1 MKDKHPFIFR
11 ASGFIGL
18 FLFLSCAKPLQWVNT
33 QEPENRDDMVTV
45 LFSAAEGGLSK
56 VSGITDASERHIGR
70 WAVFAFDN
78 SSSWFRYA
86 TSDSGGDIP
95 MNLLAAHSYSCFA
108 IVNYS
113 TSGTGAFLP
122 ATVSTP
128 DDLSEKVAYL
138 GDNAVGNLLMYGS
151 ASFTPLT
158 GAQDCTIPVKRIV
171 SRINVAGIS
180 VDFSEK
186 PHLAAK
192 TFTLRHIYI
201 TNAYRTTKYG
211 SDYSWTEISDA
222 RAAWYNS
229 GGWHRGENGESGMDS
244 LLGQRNINAV
254 ITQANPYTVLQSFYA
269 FPNPLSREDDDQ
281 QLTVWSRRC
290 TRIILEATLGD
301 ETMYYQI
308 HVPSME
314 RNYVYTAADIVIRGR
329 GIHDPEIPDDSYSLD
344 VNISIQDGWDDP
356 AGGELNL

>member
-1 MKDKHPFIFR
+1 MIIP
-11 ASGFIGL
+11 L
-18 FLFLSCAKPLQWVNT
+18 FFSCAKPYQWVNP

-45 LFSAAEGGLSK
+45 LFSATEGGLSK
-56 VSGITDASERHIGR
+56 ISGITDASERHIGR

-151 ASFTPLT
+151 ASFIPMT
-158 GAQDCTIPVKRIV
+158 GVQDCTIPVKRIV

-201 TNAYRTTKYG
+201 TNAYRTTTYG
-211 SDYSWTEISDA
+211 YDYSWAELSDA
-222 RAAWYNS
+222 RAACNPLALIPAAGLMGFMTTYANRYALFHNFS
-229 GGWHRGENGESGMDS
+229 FDMSS
-244 LLGQRNINAV
+244 LIQAV
-254 ITQANPYTVLQSFYA
+254 ILFAIA
-269 FPNPLSREDDDQ
+269 FPRTFPMPRAI
-281 QLTVWSRRC
+281 TFSRR
-290 TRIILEATLGD
+290 RLA
-301 ETMYYQI
+301 
-308 HVPSME
+308 
-314 RNYVYTAADIVIRGR
+314 
-329 GIHDPEIPDDSYSLD
+329 
-344 VNISIQDGWDDP
+344 
-356 AGGELNL
+356 

>member
-1 MKDKHPFIFR
+1 MKKHNTFFSK
-11 ASGFIGL
+11 ALGFTIIL
-18 FLFLSCAKPLQWVNT
+18 VTLSCAKPLQWVNP

-128 DDLSEKVAYL
+128 SDLSEKVAYL

-151 ASFTPLT
+151 ASFIPMT
-158 GAQDCTIPVKRIV
+158 GAQDCTIPVRRIV
-171 SRINVAGIS
+171 SRINVPGVA

-186 PHLAAK
+186 PLLAAK

-201 TNAYRTTKYG
+201 TNAYRTTTYG
-211 SDYSWTEISDA
+211 SDYTLSELSDA

-229 GGWHRGENGESGMDS
+229 GGWHRGESGESGMDA

-254 ITQANPYTVLQSFYA
+254 ITAGSPYTVLQSFYA
-269 FPNPLSREDDDQ
+269 FPNPVSREDDDQ
-281 QLTVWSRRC
+281 QLTQWTRRC
-290 TRIILEATLGD
+290 TRIVLEATLGD
-301 ETMYYQI
+301 DTVYYQI
-308 HVPSME
+308 HVPEME
-314 RNYVYTAADIVIRGR
+314 RNYIYTADNIVIRGR
-329 GIHDPEIPDDSYSLD
+329 GSHDPEIPDEENLD
-344 VNISIQDGWDDP
+344 VSVSIQDGWDDS